1 MKRKTYYVRRRGT
14 AKIVRALPCGGDLG
28 RAKRLFAAL
37 YTPRLY
43 YLSNDKGE
51 TL

>member
-1 MKRKTYYVRRRGT
+1 MSGAKFYVRRRGT
-14 AKIVRALPCGGDLG
+14 ARIVKVYLG
-28 RAKRLFAAL
+28 LSLEQAKNLFASL
-37 YTPRLY
+37 YTPKLY

>member
-1 MKRKTYYVRRRGT
+1 MKQKTYYVRRKGT
-14 AKIVRALPCGGDLG
+14 AKIVFVFLDDGDIE
-28 RAKRLFAAL
+28 RIRHQVYEVFSPKR
-37 YTPRLY
+37 Y

>member
-1 MKRKTYYVRRRGT
+1 MKQKTYYVRRKGT
-14 AKIVRALPCGGDLG
+14 AKIVHAFFCGGDLE